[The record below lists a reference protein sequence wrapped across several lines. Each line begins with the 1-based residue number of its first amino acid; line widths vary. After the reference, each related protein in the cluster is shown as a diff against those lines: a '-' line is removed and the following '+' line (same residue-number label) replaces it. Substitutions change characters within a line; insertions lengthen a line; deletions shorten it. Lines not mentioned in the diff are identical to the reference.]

1 MADEAKIDIEAIEA
15 AVAAPEAPAAETNAP
30 KAKAKRKARPAS
42 RKIDQTAAA
51 TMRAAPS
58 DTQKD
63 TTMNTKTEKTIYDDM
78 FARSADF
85 ADLGKGNVEALVEA
99 GKVFTTGMQDM
110 GRTYVED
117 MQGAVATMQDDA
129 KKMSSVTS
137 PTELFQL
144 QGELARRNVDAAVAQ
159 TSRNIEQMM
168 KLANDMFAPLST
180 RASMAMDKVRA
191 A

>member
-1 MADEAKIDIEAIEA
+1 MADEAKIDIEAVEA
-15 AVAAPEAPAAETNAP
+15 AVATPEASASEAPAP
-30 KAKAKRKARPAS
+30 KARPAL
-42 RKIDQTAAA
+42 KTKKTAAA
-51 TMRAAPS
+51 KKRAAPS
-58 DTQKD
+58 KKKD
-63 TTMNTKTEKTIYDDM
+63 TTMTTDTTEKTLYNDM
-78 FARSADF
+78 FARSVDF
-85 ADLGKGNVEALVEA
+85 ADLGKGNIEAMVEA
-99 GKVFTTGMQDM
+99 GKVLTTGMQDL

-117 MQGAVATMQDDA
+117 MQGAVETMQDDA

-144 QGELARRNVDAAVAQ
+144 QGELARRNVDTAVAN